1 METYQ
6 IYLGQSRLTC
16 KTYGD
21 HLKKKK
27 NQKAKYQPNSMLK
40 DEFGKKQK
48 PIKKTCKPKSTNLS
62 CDASYARHQIQ

>member
-48 PIKKTCKPKSTNLS
+48 PIKKNM
-62 CDASYARHQIQ
+62 

>member
-21 HLKKKK
+21 HLKKK
-27 NQKAKYQPNSMLK
+27 NQKAKSQPNSMLK

-48 PIKKTCKPKSTNLS
+48 PIKKNM
-62 CDASYARHQIQ
+62 